1 MKKTKGYYLGKL
13 MLLSATEL
21 LWVILLFS
29 ATYKLFSLSYLTIIL
44 YTIELIV
51 FIPVLMDTLSLET
64 NRFMHILKQ

>member
-21 LWVILLFS
+21 LWVILLF
-29 ATYKLFSLSYLTIIL
+29 ATTYKLFSLSFLTIIL
-44 YTIELIV
+44 YTVELIV
-51 FIPVLMDTLSLET
+51 FIPLFMDTLSLET

>member
-21 LWVILLFS
+21 LWIILLFS
-29 ATYKLFSLSYLTIIL
+29 VTYKLFSLSYLTIIL

-64 NRFMHILKQ
+64 NRFMNILKQ